1 MALSTWNIDASHSS
15 VGFSVRHL
23 VIAKVHGK
31 FTKLS
36 GAVKLDE
43 QNLAASEVSV
53 TLEAASIDTSDAK
66 RDEHLRSADFFDV
79 AAHPELT
86 FASKRIEKT
95 GSDAFKVTGDLS
107 IHGVTKEIAVDV
119 EYSGKG
125 KDPWGNERV
134 AFTGKTSINRT
145 DFGLKWNQALEAGG
159 VLVGEKIEISFDIQ
173 AVKAA

>member
-1 MALSTWNIDASHSS
+1 MALSTWNIDASHSTL
-15 VGFSVRHL
+15 GFSVRHL

-31 FTKLS
+31 FTKFN

-43 QNLAASEVSV
+43 QDLAASEVNV
-53 TLEAASIDTSDAK
+53 TLEAASIDTSEPK

-79 AAHPELT
+79 VAHPQLT

-95 GSDAFKVTGDLS
+95 GADAFKVTGDLS
-107 IHGVTKEIAVDV
+107 IHGVKKEVALDV

-145 DFGLKWNQALEAGG
+145 EFGLKWNQALEAGG
-159 VLVGEKIEISFDIQ
+159 VLVGEKIEISFDVQ